1 METYLY
7 YLCGSRFIC
16 YFFPLISVNRY
27 APIERNPPSSQS
39 SSDKGPKFRPN
50 LDRNQPDLIS
60 NTDRRL
66 YSPFQ
71 PPQPNQY
78 SGQGQIQQKV
88 LYSDIDRG
96 PQPGD
101 KWYPM
106 SNLGPTGPEVN
117 QVPGFKSPTPS
128 NQMSQYM
135 MQNQVYKYPT
145 DGEMHTVPT
154 DTRSA
159 LNIASYSIE

>member
-1 METYLY
+1 MK
-7 YLCGSRFIC
+7 IA
-16 YFFPLISVNRY
+16 FPINIYPFISVNRY

-39 SSDKGPKFRPN
+39 SSDKGPQFRPN
-50 LDRNQPDLIS
+50 PDRNQPDLIS
-60 NTDRRL
+60 NTERRL

-71 PPQPNQY
+71 PPQSNRNQY
-78 SGQGQIQQKV
+78 STSGQGQIQQKV

-101 KWYPM
+101 KWQPM
-106 SNLGPTGPEVN
+106 LPLNTTSLDVN
-117 QVPGFKSPTPS
+117 QAPGFTSPTPS

-135 MQNQVYKYPT
+135 MQNQVYKYPV

-154 DTRSA
+154 DTRSVQ
-159 LNIASYSIE
+159 